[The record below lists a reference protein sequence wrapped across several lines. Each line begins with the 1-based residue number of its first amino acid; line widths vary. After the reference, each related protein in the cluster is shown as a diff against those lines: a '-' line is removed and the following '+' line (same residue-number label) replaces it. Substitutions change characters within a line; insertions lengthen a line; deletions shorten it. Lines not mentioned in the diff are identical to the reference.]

1 MIASSAMRGRQFF
14 FFFGGGERTFFDPK
28 AVNAHSLQPAQKVNA
43 DCAHTE
49 GNEGEGRR
57 TVSVSLSL
65 SLTTCFLGCRGCDM
79 SVERRTT
86 TAGPRPSTVG
96 SEN

>member
-14 FFFGGGERTFFDPK
+14 FGGEEDFFDPK

-49 GNEGEGRR
+49 GNEGRGGGLFR
-57 TVSVSLSL
+57 SLSL

-79 SVERRTT
+79 SVERRIT
-86 TAGPRPSTVG
+86 TARPRPSTVG